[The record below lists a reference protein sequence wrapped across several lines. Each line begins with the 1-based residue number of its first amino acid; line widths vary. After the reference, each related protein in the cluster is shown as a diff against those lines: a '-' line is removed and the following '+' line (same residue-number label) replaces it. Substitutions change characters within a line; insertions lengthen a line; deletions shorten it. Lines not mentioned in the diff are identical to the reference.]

1 LGNIF
6 HFAFFGSALWR
17 QRTMAVYTRDPGLL
31 KEKKLHMTNIFVI
44 FSFFSLNI
52 FSIFLQRVF
61 LNIKKTLDSFLEF
74 LHLWQ
79 WDDDDIFFLYI
90 KQNFNRGR
98 EERGGKMEG
107 GRVKFVS

>member
-1 LGNIF
+1 
-6 HFAFFGSALWR
+6 
-17 QRTMAVYTRDPGLL
+17 MAVYTRDPGLL
-31 KEKKLHMTNIFVI
+31 KEKKLHMTNIFRY
-44 FSFFSLNI
+44 FFPSFVLNI
-52 FSIFLQRVF
+52 LSIFLQRVF

-98 EERGGKMEG
+98 EERGG
-107 GRVKFVS
+107 

>member
-1 LGNIF
+1 
-6 HFAFFGSALWR
+6 
-17 QRTMAVYTRDPGLL
+17 MAVYTRDPGLL

-107 GRVKFVS
+107 EGRVKFVS